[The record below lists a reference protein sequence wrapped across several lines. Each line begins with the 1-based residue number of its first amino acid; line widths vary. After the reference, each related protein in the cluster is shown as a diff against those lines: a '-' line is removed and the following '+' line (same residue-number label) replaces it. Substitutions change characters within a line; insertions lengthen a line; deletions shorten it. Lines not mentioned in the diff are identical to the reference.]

1 MHTQKNNVIYWL
13 VVKNE
18 ARGSQ
23 EPHPVPPLGSGFSTL
38 SLGVDSDFIKHKT
51 AMHKKNQLYFH
62 KGVTCCLQCHSL
74 ASFHKVI
81 YWSSQALLRIGRE
94 LEAGTE
100 VENGVDSILSQM
112 DKHWCLITRVR
123 KTAAAWSGGESW
135 VVDTLGMRDAE
146 RSQGWGLVTKAT
158 AAHHLILKS
167 RGLPLWAVPILVN
180 RNYPWSLPS
189 L

>member
-74 ASFHKVI
+74 TLSNLLEFPSPLEDREGARGRDRGRKWGGQ
-81 YWSSQALLRIGRE
+81 YPEPDGQALMSNHKSEEDGSSLIRGRE
-94 LEAGTE
+94 LGGWYSGYERCWKESRLGAG
-100 VENGVDSILSQM
+100 D
-112 DKHWCLITRVR
+112 
-123 KTAAAWSGGESW
+123 
-135 VVDTLGMRDAE
+135 
-146 RSQGWGLVTKAT
+146 QGYSCSSS
-158 AAHHLILKS
+158 H
-167 RGLPLWAVPILVN
+167 P
-180 RNYPWSLPS
+180 
-189 L
+189 